1 MKRFILLLLISLGLI
16 TFNQSCKEPPVEA
29 EPGAI
34 NGFVKDKDSGE
45 PIENVEVLLMPIDK
59 IVTTKSD
66 GYFEFKD
73 LEVGDYSLAA
83 SKTGYKDYIDENTVS
98 VKSLEIISR
107 DVVMERLQVS
117 LVLVDDEGDE
127 MSELD
132 FGNLNTDVI
141 RSFNILNNGE
151 ATLSYKIDNTASW
164 VVDVKESEG
173 VLQADSLTKVE
184 VTIDRDKL
192 SIGENTASLRITS
205 DEIEMALSVK
215 AYKSVNIITLDA
227 ADITTNS
234 AVLRGS
240 INLDGK
246 SITEKGFVV
255 YTDENSVTE
264 YDVAGN
270 EIGEFS
276 CQISELEDGAVYYY
290 KAYMI
295 VGDETFYGEEKS
307 FTTLEEIVITIPEV
321 VTVSVTEVTENTAI
335 LTGEVVS
342 DGGAEVVE
350 RGFIWNDHYDGE
362 GSIEDFIVE
371 VGSGVGVFTYQLTG
385 LQQNTEYYFLAYA
398 INSEGEAL
406 GQNIYFTTL
415 EGEEDNIINGYEYVD
430 LGLPSG
436 LKWAVHNVGASA
448 AEDYGD
454 YYAWG
459 EIETKDSYTQQN
471 SVTYG
476 MPMED
481 ISGDPQYDVA
491 RALWGE
497 TWRLPT
503 RDEQKEL
510 LDNCTWE
517 WTSQNGV
524 NGYLVTGSNGNS
536 IFLPAAGYK
545 ENSSH
550 TEVGEYGY
558 YWSSTPQSNSNLGAY
573 YLYMSSS
580 SKLSYYYARVA
591 GQSVRA
597 VSE

>member
-1 MKRFILLLLISLGLI
+1 MKRFILLLLISSGLI

-127 MSELD
+127 MNELD
-132 FGNLNTDVI
+132 FGNLNTDVK

-164 VVDVKESEG
+164 VVDVTESEG
-173 VLQADSLTKVE
+173 VLQPDSLTKVE

-205 DEIEMALSVK
+205 DEIEMVLSVK

-385 LQQNTEYYFLAYA
+385 LQQNTGYYFLAYA

-573 YLYMSSS
+573 YLYMSES

>member
-1 MKRFILLLLISLGLI
+1 MRRFFLLLLISFGLV
-16 TFNQSCKEPPVEA
+16 TLNQACKEPVEV
-29 EPGAI
+29 EPGTI

-45 PIENVEVLLMPIDK
+45 PIENVEVLLMPAEK
-59 IVTTKSD
+59 IVATRSD
-66 GYFEFKD
+66 GYFEFIG
-73 LEVGDYSLAA
+73 LEVGDYSLTA
-83 SKTGYKDYIDENTVS
+83 SKIGYKDYSDDKTIS
-98 VKSLEIISR
+98 VKSSEIVSR
-107 DVVMERLQVS
+107 DIMMERLQTS
-117 LVLVDDEGDE
+117 LAIVDVDGNE
-127 MSELD
+127 MNELN
-132 FGNLNTDVI
+132 FGNLNADVI
-141 RSFNILNNGE
+141 RSFNLLNNGE

-164 VVDVKESEG
+164 VVDVTESEG
-173 VLQADSLTKVE
+173 VLQPDSLKNIE
-184 VTIDRDKL
+184 VVINREML
-192 SIGENTASLRITS
+192 SIGENIASLLITS
-205 DEIEMALSVK
+205 DEIEMELLVK
-215 AYKSVNIITLDA
+215 AYKSVNVITLES
-227 ADITTNS
+227 ADVTTNS
-234 AVLRGS
+234 AMIKGS
-240 INLDGK
+240 ISIDGK
-246 SITEKGFVV
+246 SVAGKGFVV

-270 EIGEFS
+270 EIGEFFY
-276 CQISELEDGAVYYY
+276 QLNGLEDGTTYYY
-290 KAYMI
+290 KAYMLL
-295 VGDETFYGEEKS
+295 DEEMIYGEEKS
-307 FTTLEEIVITIPEV
+307 FTTEEEIVITLPEV

-362 GSIEDFIVE
+362 GPIEDFIVE
-371 VGSGVGVFTYQLTG
+371 VGSGLGVFTYQLTG
-385 LQQNTEYYFLAYA
+385 LQHNTEYYFLAYA

-406 GQNIYFTTL
+406 GQHIYFTTL
-415 EGEEDNIINGYEYVD
+415 EGEEENVINGYEYVD

-436 LKWAVHNVGASA
+436 LKWAAYNVGATSA
-448 AEDYGD
+448 EEYGD

-491 RALWGE
+491 RAKWGE
-497 TWRLPT
+497 TWRMPT

-510 LDNCTWE
+510 LDNCAWE

-524 NGYLVTGSNGNS
+524 NGYLVTGTNGNS

-550 TEVGEYGY
+550 TEMGEYGY

-573 YLYMSSS
+573 YLYMSES

>member
-45 PIENVEVLLMPIDK
+45 PIENVEVLLMPVEK

-83 SKTGYKDYIDENTVS
+83 SKTGYKDYIDENTVT

-127 MSELD
+127 MNELN
-132 FGNLNTDVI
+132 FGNLNTDVK

-164 VVDVKESEG
+164 VVDVTESEG

-205 DEIEMALSVK
+205 DEIEMVLSVK

-295 VGDETFYGEEKS
+295 VADETFYGEEKS

-481 ISGDPQYDVA
+481 ISGDSQYDVA

-573 YLYMSSS
+573 YLYMSES

>member
-1 MKRFILLLLISLGLI
+1 MKRFILLLLISLGLM

-45 PIENVEVLLMPIDK
+45 PIENVEVLLMPVEK

-151 ATLSYKIDNTASW
+151 ATLSYKIDNTVSW
-164 VVDVKESEG
+164 IVDVTESEG
-173 VLQADSLTKVE
+173 VLQPDSLTKVE

-205 DEIEMALSVK
+205 DEIEMVLSVK

>member
-1 MKRFILLLLISLGLI
+1 MKRFILLLLISSGLI

-127 MSELD
+127 MNELD
-132 FGNLNTDVI
+132 FGNLNTDVK

-164 VVDVKESEG
+164 VVDVTESEG
-173 VLQADSLTKVE
+173 VLQPDSLTKVE

-205 DEIEMALSVK
+205 DEIEMVLSVK

-573 YLYMSSS
+573 YLYMSES

>member
-45 PIENVEVLLMPIDK
+45 PIENVEVLLMPVEK

-107 DVVMERLQVS
+107 DIVMERLQVS
-117 LVLVDDEGDE
+117 LALVDDEGDE

-132 FGNLNTDVI
+132 FGNLNTDVK

-164 VVDVKESEG
+164 VVDVTESEG

-205 DEIEMALSVK
+205 DEIEMVLSVK

-295 VGDETFYGEEKS
+295 VADETFYGEEKS

-573 YLYMSSS
+573 YLYMSES

>member
-1 MKRFILLLLISLGLI
+1 M
-16 TFNQSCKEPPVEA
+16 
-29 EPGAI
+29 
-34 NGFVKDKDSGE
+34 
-45 PIENVEVLLMPIDK
+45 
-59 IVTTKSD
+59 
-66 GYFEFKD
+66 
-73 LEVGDYSLAA
+73 
-83 SKTGYKDYIDENTVS
+83 
-98 VKSLEIISR
+98 
-107 DVVMERLQVS
+107 
-117 LVLVDDEGDE
+117 
-127 MSELD
+127 
-132 FGNLNTDVI
+132 
-141 RSFNILNNGE
+141 
-151 ATLSYKIDNTASW
+151 
-164 VVDVKESEG
+164 
-173 VLQADSLTKVE
+173 
-184 VTIDRDKL
+184 
-192 SIGENTASLRITS
+192 
-205 DEIEMALSVK
+205 
-215 AYKSVNIITLDA
+215 
-227 ADITTNS
+227 
-234 AVLRGS
+234 
-240 INLDGK
+240 
-246 SITEKGFVV
+246 
-255 YTDENSVTE
+255 
-264 YDVAGN
+264 
-270 EIGEFS
+270 
-276 CQISELEDGAVYYY
+276 
-290 KAYMI
+290 
-295 VGDETFYGEEKS
+295 
-307 FTTLEEIVITIPEV
+307 
-321 VTVSVTEVTENTAI
+321 
-335 LTGEVVS
+335 
-342 DGGAEVVE
+342 
-350 RGFIWNDHYDGE
+350 
-362 GSIEDFIVE
+362 
-371 VGSGVGVFTYQLTG
+371 GSGVGVFTYQLTG

-573 YLYMSSS
+573 YLYMSES

>member
-132 FGNLNTDVI
+132 FGNLNTDVK

-164 VVDVKESEG
+164 VVDVTESEG
-173 VLQADSLTKVE
+173 VLQPDSLTKVE

-205 DEIEMALSVK
+205 DEIEMVLSVK

-573 YLYMSSS
+573 YLYMSES

>member
-45 PIENVEVLLMPIDK
+45 PIENVEVLLMPVEK

-132 FGNLNTDVI
+132 FGNLNTDVK

-151 ATLSYKIDNTASW
+151 ATLNYKIDNTASW
-164 VVDVKESEG
+164 VVDVTESEG

-205 DEIEMALSVK
+205 DEIEMVLSVK

-295 VGDETFYGEEKS
+295 VADETFYGEEKS

-321 VTVSVTEVTENTAI
+321 MTVSVTEVTENTAI

-573 YLYMSSS
+573 YLYMSES

>member
-127 MSELD
+127 MNELD
-132 FGNLNTDVI
+132 FGNLNTDVK

-164 VVDVKESEG
+164 VVDVTESEG
-173 VLQADSLTKVE
+173 VLQPDSLTKVE

-205 DEIEMALSVK
+205 DEIEMVLSVK

-295 VGDETFYGEEKS
+295 VADETFYGEEKS

-573 YLYMSSS
+573 YLYMSES

>member
-45 PIENVEVLLMPIDK
+45 PIENVEVLLMPVDK

-73 LEVGDYSLAA
+73 LEVGDYSLTA

-98 VKSLEIISR
+98 VKSLEIISC

-117 LVLVDDEGDE
+117 LALVDDEGNE
-127 MSELD
+127 MNELD
-132 FGNLNTDVI
+132 FGNLNTDVK

-164 VVDVKESEG
+164 IVDVTESEG
-173 VLQADSLTKVE
+173 VLQPDSLTKVE

-205 DEIEMALSVK
+205 DEIEMVLSVK

-295 VGDETFYGEEKS
+295 VADETFYGEEKS

-524 NGYLVTGSNGNS
+524 NGYHVTGSNGNS

>member
-45 PIENVEVLLMPIDK
+45 PIENVEVLLMPVEK

-83 SKTGYKDYIDENTVS
+83 SKTGYKDYIDENTVP

-127 MSELD
+127 MNELN
-132 FGNLNTDVI
+132 FGNLNTDVK

-164 VVDVKESEG
+164 VVDVTESEG
-173 VLQADSLTKVE
+173 VLQPDSLTKVE

-205 DEIEMALSVK
+205 DEIEMVLSVK

-295 VGDETFYGEEKS
+295 VADETFYGEEKS

>member
-1 MKRFILLLLISLGLI
+1 M
-16 TFNQSCKEPPVEA
+16 PVE
-29 EPGAI
+29 
-34 NGFVKDKDSGE
+34 
-45 PIENVEVLLMPIDK
+45 K

-73 LEVGDYSLAA
+73 LEVGEYSLVA

-107 DVVMERLQVS
+107 DVVLERLQVS

-132 FGNLNTDVI
+132 FGNLNTDVK

-164 VVDVKESEG
+164 LVDVTESEG
-173 VLQADSLTKVE
+173 VLQPDSLTKVE

-205 DEIEMALSVK
+205 DEIEMVLSVK

-295 VGDETFYGEEKS
+295 VADEMFYGEEKS

-415 EGEEDNIINGYEYVD
+415 EGEEDHIINGYEYVD

-481 ISGDPQYDVA
+481 ISGYPQYDVA

>member
-45 PIENVEVLLMPIDK
+45 PIENVEVLLMPVDK

-73 LEVGDYSLAA
+73 LEVGDYSLTA

-127 MSELD
+127 MNELD
-132 FGNLNTDVI
+132 FGNLNTDVK

-164 VVDVKESEG
+164 VVDVTESEG
-173 VLQADSLTKVE
+173 VLQPDSLTKVE

-205 DEIEMALSVK
+205 DEIEMVLSVK

-240 INLDGK
+240 INIDGK

-295 VGDETFYGEEKS
+295 VADETFYGEEKS

-573 YLYMSSS
+573 YLYMSES

>member
-34 NGFVKDKDSGE
+34 NGFVNDKDSGE
-45 PIENVEVLLMPIDK
+45 PIENVEVLLMPVER

-107 DVVMERLQVS
+107 DIVMERLQVS

-127 MSELD
+127 MNELD
-132 FGNLNTDVI
+132 FGNLNTDVK

-164 VVDVKESEG
+164 VVDVTESEG
-173 VLQADSLTKVE
+173 VLQPDSLTKVE

-205 DEIEMALSVK
+205 DEIEMVLSVK

-295 VGDETFYGEEKS
+295 VADETFYGEEKS

-573 YLYMSSS
+573 YLYMSES

>member
-45 PIENVEVLLMPIDK
+45 PIENVEVLLMPVDK

-127 MSELD
+127 MNELD
-132 FGNLNTDVI
+132 FGNLNTDVK
-141 RSFNILNNGE
+141 RSFNIMNNGE

-164 VVDVKESEG
+164 IVDVTESEG
-173 VLQADSLTKVE
+173 VLQPDSLTKVE

-205 DEIEMALSVK
+205 DEIEMVLSVK

-234 AVLRGS
+234 AVLRGN

-295 VGDETFYGEEKS
+295 VADETFYGEEKS

>member
-1 MKRFILLLLISLGLI
+1 M
-16 TFNQSCKEPPVEA
+16 
-29 EPGAI
+29 
-34 NGFVKDKDSGE
+34 
-45 PIENVEVLLMPIDK
+45 LMPVDK

-132 FGNLNTDVI
+132 FGNLNTDVK

-164 VVDVKESEG
+164 VVDVTESEG
-173 VLQADSLTKVE
+173 VLQPDSLTKVE

-205 DEIEMALSVK
+205 DEIEMVLSVK

-573 YLYMSSS
+573 YLYMSES

>member
-45 PIENVEVLLMPIDK
+45 PIENVEVLLMPVDK

-127 MSELD
+127 MNELD
-132 FGNLNTDVI
+132 FGNLNTDVK

-164 VVDVKESEG
+164 LVDVTESEG
-173 VLQADSLTKVE
+173 VLQPDSLTKVE

-205 DEIEMALSVK
+205 DEIEMVLSVK

-295 VGDETFYGEEKS
+295 VADEMFYGEEKS

>member
-1 MKRFILLLLISLGLI
+1 
-16 TFNQSCKEPPVEA
+16 
-29 EPGAI
+29 
-34 NGFVKDKDSGE
+34 
-45 PIENVEVLLMPIDK
+45 MPIDK

-132 FGNLNTDVI
+132 FGNLNTDVK

-173 VLQADSLTKVE
+173 VLQPDSLTKVE

-205 DEIEMALSVK
+205 DEIEMVLSVK

>member
-45 PIENVEVLLMPIDK
+45 PIENVEVLLMPVDK

-83 SKTGYKDYIDENTVS
+83 SKTGYKDYIDENTIS

-107 DVVMERLQVS
+107 DVVMERLQIS

-127 MSELD
+127 MSELN
-132 FGNLNTDVI
+132 FGNLNTDVK

-151 ATLSYKIDNTASW
+151 ATLSYKIDNTVSW
-164 VVDVKESEG
+164 IVDVTESEG
-173 VLQADSLTKVE
+173 VLQPDSLTKVE

-205 DEIEMALSVK
+205 DEIEMVLSVK

-227 ADITTNS
+227 VDITTNS

-264 YDVAGN
+264 YDVAGD

-430 LGLPSG
+430 LALPSG

-573 YLYMSSS
+573 YLYMSES

>member
-1 MKRFILLLLISLGLI
+1 MRRFFLLLLISFGLV
-16 TFNQSCKEPPVEA
+16 TLNQACKEPVEV
-29 EPGAI
+29 EPGTI

-45 PIENVEVLLMPIDK
+45 PIENVEVLLMPAEK
-59 IVTTKSD
+59 IVATRSD
-66 GYFEFKD
+66 GYFEFIG
-73 LEVGDYSLAA
+73 LEVGDYSLTA
-83 SKTGYKDYIDENTVS
+83 SKIGYKDYSDDKTIS
-98 VKSLEIISR
+98 VKSSEIVSR
-107 DVVMERLQVS
+107 DIMMERLQTS
-117 LVLVDDEGDE
+117 LAIVDVDGNE
-127 MSELD
+127 MNELN
-132 FGNLNTDVI
+132 FGNLNADVI
-141 RSFNILNNGE
+141 RSFNLLNNGE
-151 ATLSYKIDNTASW
+151 TTLSYKIENSASW
-164 VVDVKESEG
+164 IVDVTESEG
-173 VLQADSLTKVE
+173 VLQPDSLKNIE
-184 VTIDRDKL
+184 VVINREML
-192 SIGENTASLRITS
+192 SIGENIASLLITS
-205 DEIEMALSVK
+205 DEIEMELLVK
-215 AYKSVNIITLDA
+215 AYKSVNVITLES
-227 ADITTNS
+227 ADVTTNS
-234 AVLRGS
+234 AMIKGS
-240 INLDGK
+240 ISIDGK
-246 SITEKGFVV
+246 SVAGKGFVV

-270 EIGEFS
+270 EIGEFFY
-276 CQISELEDGAVYYY
+276 QLNGLEDGTTYYY
-290 KAYMI
+290 KAYMLL
-295 VGDETFYGEEKS
+295 DEEMIYGEEKS
-307 FTTLEEIVITIPEV
+307 FTTEEEIVITLPEV

-362 GSIEDFIVE
+362 GPIEDFIVE
-371 VGSGVGVFTYQLTG
+371 VGSGLGVFTYQLTG
-385 LQQNTEYYFLAYA
+385 LQHNTEYYFLAYA

-406 GQNIYFTTL
+406 GQHIYFTTL
-415 EGEEDNIINGYEYVD
+415 EGEEENIINGYEYVD

-436 LKWAVHNVGASA
+436 LKWAAYNVGATSA
-448 AEDYGD
+448 EEYGD

-491 RALWGE
+491 RAKWGE
-497 TWRLPT
+497 TWRMPT

-550 TEVGEYGY
+550 TEMGEYGY

-573 YLYMSSS
+573 YLYMSES

>member
-45 PIENVEVLLMPIDK
+45 PIENVEVLLMPVDK

-127 MSELD
+127 MNELD
-132 FGNLNTDVI
+132 FGNLNTDVK

-164 VVDVKESEG
+164 VVDVTESEG
-173 VLQADSLTKVE
+173 VLQPDSLTKVE

-205 DEIEMALSVK
+205 DEIEMVLSVK

-255 YTDENSVTE
+255 YTDENSVME

-295 VGDETFYGEEKS
+295 VADETFYGEEKS

>member
-1 MKRFILLLLISLGLI
+1 MKKFILLLLISLGLI

-45 PIENVEVLLMPIDK
+45 PIENVEVLLMPVDK

-132 FGNLNTDVI
+132 FGNLNTDVK

-164 VVDVKESEG
+164 VVDVTESEG
-173 VLQADSLTKVE
+173 VLQPDSLTKVE

-205 DEIEMALSVK
+205 DEIEMVLSVK

-415 EGEEDNIINGYEYVD
+415 EGEEDHIINGYEYVD

-573 YLYMSSS
+573 YLYMSES

>member
-205 DEIEMALSVK
+205 DEIEMVLSVK

-240 INLDGK
+240 INIDGK

-295 VGDETFYGEEKS
+295 VADETFYGEEKS

>member
-45 PIENVEVLLMPIDK
+45 PIENVEVLLMPVEK

-107 DVVMERLQVS
+107 DVVMERLQLS
-117 LVLVDDEGDE
+117 LALVDDEGDE
-127 MSELD
+127 MSELS

-164 VVDVKESEG
+164 IVDVTESEG

-205 DEIEMALSVK
+205 DEIEMVLSVK

-276 CQISELEDGAVYYY
+276 CQISELEDGAEYYY

-295 VGDETFYGEEKS
+295 VADETFYGEEKS
-307 FTTLEEIVITIPEV
+307 FATLEEIVITIPEV

-342 DGGAEVVE
+342 DGGAEVVK

-573 YLYMSSS
+573 YLYMSES

-591 GQSVRA
+591 GQSARA

>member
-45 PIENVEVLLMPIDK
+45 PIENVEVLLMPVEK

-132 FGNLNTDVI
+132 FGNLNTDVK

-205 DEIEMALSVK
+205 DEIEMVLSVK

>member
-164 VVDVKESEG
+164 VVDVTESEG
-173 VLQADSLTKVE
+173 VLQPDSLTKVE

-205 DEIEMALSVK
+205 DEIEMVLSVK

>member
-1 MKRFILLLLISLGLI
+1 M
-16 TFNQSCKEPPVEA
+16 
-29 EPGAI
+29 
-34 NGFVKDKDSGE
+34 
-45 PIENVEVLLMPIDK
+45 LMPIDK

-132 FGNLNTDVI
+132 FGNLNTDVK

-173 VLQADSLTKVE
+173 VLQPDSLTKVE

-205 DEIEMALSVK
+205 DEIEMVLSVK

>member
-1 MKRFILLLLISLGLI
+1 MLM
-16 TFNQSCKEPPVEA
+16 PVE
-29 EPGAI
+29 
-34 NGFVKDKDSGE
+34 
-45 PIENVEVLLMPIDK
+45 K

-73 LEVGDYSLAA
+73 LEVGEYSLVA

-107 DVVMERLQVS
+107 DVVLERLQVS

-132 FGNLNTDVI
+132 FGNLNTDVK

-164 VVDVKESEG
+164 LVDVTESEG
-173 VLQADSLTKVE
+173 VLQPDSLTKVE

-205 DEIEMALSVK
+205 DEIEMVLSVK

-295 VGDETFYGEEKS
+295 VADEMFYGEEKS

-415 EGEEDNIINGYEYVD
+415 EGEEDHIINGYEYVD

>member
-45 PIENVEVLLMPIDK
+45 PIENVEVLLMPVDK

-127 MSELD
+127 MNELD
-132 FGNLNTDVI
+132 FGNLNTDVK

-164 VVDVKESEG
+164 VVDVTESEG
-173 VLQADSLTKVE
+173 VLQPDSLTKVE

-205 DEIEMALSVK
+205 DEIEMVLSVK

-573 YLYMSSS
+573 YLYMSES

>member
-45 PIENVEVLLMPIDK
+45 PIENVEVLLMPVDK

-132 FGNLNTDVI
+132 FGNLNTDVK

-164 VVDVKESEG
+164 IVDVTESEG
-173 VLQADSLTKVE
+173 VLQPDSLTKVE

-205 DEIEMALSVK
+205 DEIEMVLSVK

-573 YLYMSSS
+573 YLYMSES

>member
-1 MKRFILLLLISLGLI
+1 
-16 TFNQSCKEPPVEA
+16 
-29 EPGAI
+29 
-34 NGFVKDKDSGE
+34 
-45 PIENVEVLLMPIDK
+45 MPIDK

-132 FGNLNTDVI
+132 FGNLNTDVK

-205 DEIEMALSVK
+205 DEIEMVLSVK

>member
-1 MKRFILLLLISLGLI
+1 M
-16 TFNQSCKEPPVEA
+16 PV
-29 EPGAI
+29 
-34 NGFVKDKDSGE
+34 
-45 PIENVEVLLMPIDK
+45 DK

-127 MSELD
+127 MNELD
-132 FGNLNTDVI
+132 FGNLNTDVK
-141 RSFNILNNGE
+141 RSFNIMNNGE

-164 VVDVKESEG
+164 IVDVTESES
-173 VLQADSLTKVE
+173 VLQPDSLTKVE

-246 SITEKGFVV
+246 SITEKDFVV

-573 YLYMSSS
+573 YLYMSES

>member
-1 MKRFILLLLISLGLI
+1 M
-16 TFNQSCKEPPVEA
+16 
-29 EPGAI
+29 
-34 NGFVKDKDSGE
+34 
-45 PIENVEVLLMPIDK
+45 LMPVDK

-127 MSELD
+127 MNELD
-132 FGNLNTDVI
+132 FGNLNTDVK
-141 RSFNILNNGE
+141 RSFNIMNNGE

-164 VVDVKESEG
+164 IVDVTESES
-173 VLQADSLTKVE
+173 VLQPDSLTKVE

-573 YLYMSSS
+573 YLYMSES

>member
-45 PIENVEVLLMPIDK
+45 PIENVEVLLMPVDK

-132 FGNLNTDVI
+132 FGNLNTDVK

-164 VVDVKESEG
+164 VVDVTESEG
-173 VLQADSLTKVE
+173 VLQPDSLTKVE

-205 DEIEMALSVK
+205 DEIEMVLSVK

-385 LQQNTEYYFLAYA
+385 LQQNTGYYFLAYA

-573 YLYMSSS
+573 YLYMSES

>member
-45 PIENVEVLLMPIDK
+45 PIENVEVLLMPVDK

-205 DEIEMALSVK
+205 DEIEMVLSVK

>member
-45 PIENVEVLLMPIDK
+45 PIENVEVLLMPVDK

-73 LEVGDYSLAA
+73 LEVGDYSLTA

-127 MSELD
+127 MNELD
-132 FGNLNTDVI
+132 FGNLNTDVK

-164 VVDVKESEG
+164 VVDVTESEG
-173 VLQADSLTKVE
+173 VLQPDSLTKVE

-205 DEIEMALSVK
+205 DEIEMVLSVK

-240 INLDGK
+240 INIDGK

-295 VGDETFYGEEKS
+295 VADETFYGEEKS

>member
-16 TFNQSCKEPPVEA
+16 TFNQSCKEPPVET

-45 PIENVEVLLMPIDK
+45 PIENVEVLLMPVDK

-73 LEVGDYSLAA
+73 LEVGDYSLTA

-98 VKSLEIISR
+98 VKSLEIISC

-117 LVLVDDEGDE
+117 LALVDDEGNE
-127 MSELD
+127 MNELD
-132 FGNLNTDVI
+132 FGNLNTDVK

-164 VVDVKESEG
+164 IVDVTESEG
-173 VLQADSLTKVE
+173 VLQPDSLTKVE

-205 DEIEMALSVK
+205 DEIEMVLSVK

-295 VGDETFYGEEKS
+295 VADETFYGEEKS

-524 NGYLVTGSNGNS
+524 NGYHVTGSNGNS

>member
-45 PIENVEVLLMPIDK
+45 PIENVEVLLMPVEK

-127 MSELD
+127 MSELN
-132 FGNLNTDVI
+132 FGNLNTDVK

-151 ATLSYKIDNTASW
+151 ATLSYNIDNTASW
-164 VVDVKESEG
+164 VVDVTESEG
-173 VLQADSLTKVE
+173 VLQPDSLTKVE

-205 DEIEMALSVK
+205 DEIEMVLSVK

-276 CQISELEDGAVYYY
+276 CHISELEDGAAYYY

-295 VGDETFYGEEKS
+295 VADETFYGEEKS

-476 MPMED
+476 MSMED

-573 YLYMSSS
+573 YLYMSES

>member
-45 PIENVEVLLMPIDK
+45 PIENVEVLLMPVDK

-73 LEVGDYSLAA
+73 LEVGDYSLTA

-127 MSELD
+127 MNELD
-132 FGNLNTDVI
+132 FGNLNTDVK

-164 VVDVKESEG
+164 VVDVTESEG
-173 VLQADSLTKVE
+173 VLQPDSLTKVE
-184 VTIDRDKL
+184 MTIDREKL

-205 DEIEMALSVK
+205 DEIEMVLSVK

-295 VGDETFYGEEKS
+295 VADETFYGEEKS

-573 YLYMSSS
+573 YLYMSES